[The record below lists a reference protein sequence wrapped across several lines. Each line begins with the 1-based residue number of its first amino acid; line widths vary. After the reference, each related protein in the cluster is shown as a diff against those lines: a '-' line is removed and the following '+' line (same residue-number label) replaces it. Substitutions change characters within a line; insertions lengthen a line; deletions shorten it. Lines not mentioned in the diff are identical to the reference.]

1 MGCLGLLPCFLKIKC
16 TNEVIDNLNFSDLNA
31 RLVLVRRGNLVDIN
45 FIHKLPENGSVK
57 LLHIGVLSDR
67 SNELPDVDFLLL
79 LFLDF
84 LPKMF
89 DKICKVGL
97 FQLIVTGQ
105 FDETL
110 VGELAGN
117 VILIQ
122 SLDDNIQL
130 GNPLLRLRQSVFLL
144 CQLLIPFP
152 QALICG
158 PLHKV
163 VLIQRHILNGF
174 PQVSQHDFFKDNAPD
189 RMGRT

>member
-1 MGCLGLLPCFLKIKC
+1 MGCLGLIPCFLKIKC
-16 TNEVIDNLNFSDLNA
+16 TNEVVDDLNFSDLNA
-31 RLVLVRRGNLVDIN
+31 WLVLVRRVNLGDIN

-67 SNELPDVDFLLL
+67 CNELSDVDFLLL
-79 LFLDF
+79 LLLDF
-84 LPKMF
+84 LPQMF

-130 GNPLLRLRQSVFLL
+130 GNRLISLTTTR
-144 CQLLIPFP
+144 LILP
-152 QALICG
+152 ALMSASIRWN
-158 PLHKV
+158 P
-163 VLIQRHILNGF
+163 
-174 PQVSQHDFFKDNAPD
+174 
-189 RMGRT
+189 GRLKADVR

>member
-1 MGCLGLLPCFLKIKC
+1 MLPCFLKIKC
-16 TNEVIDNLNFSDLNA
+16 TNKVVDDLNFSDLNA
-31 RLVLVRRGNLVDIN
+31 WLVLVRRVNLGDIN

-67 SNELPDVDFLLL
+67 CNELSDVDFLLL

-84 LPKMF
+84 LPQMF

-158 PLHKV
+158 PSSYCV
-163 VLIQRHILNGF
+163 
-174 PQVSQHDFFKDNAPD
+174 
-189 RMGRT
+189 TY

>member
-1 MGCLGLLPCFLKIKC
+1 
-16 TNEVIDNLNFSDLNA
+16 
-31 RLVLVRRGNLVDIN
+31 
-45 FIHKLPENGSVK
+45 
-57 LLHIGVLSDR
+57 
-67 SNELPDVDFLLL
+67 
-79 LFLDF
+79 
-84 LPKMF
+84 MF

-122 SLDDNIQL
+122 SLDDNIQI

-163 VLIQRHILNGF
+163 VLILRHILNGF
-174 PQVSQHDFFKDNAPD
+174 SQVSQHDFFKDNAPD